1 MSWNRIGAFAA
12 LALASALAACGGGN
26 EGSGAAAQQGQ
37 PGAGPGGPSDV
48 AQIVPVETRT
58 VEAGHI
64 ARSVTVSGAVEP
76 IRTVGV
82 NAQIG
87 GALRTV
93 VAEEGTYVEQG
104 AVIATVDDREITAQL
119 ASSEASFELAKA
131 TFDRSERLRERQVV
145 TAAEYERDRAA
156 LAAAAAQ
163 LDQLRARLG
172 YATVRAP
179 LTGIVTEK
187 LVEAGDVVGQ
197 QTRLFAIADVTTMVV
212 RVRLSELDV
221 VQVSAGDRV
230 EVMLDAFP
238 GRLLTGRI
246 RRIFPSADPATR
258 LVPVEVALT
267 GPDAQLARPGFLARA
282 TFALGTKENVLLVPA
297 SAIVNEGGSEAVY
310 VVENDR
316 AARRTV
322 RTGMTSSGS
331 VEILAGVASGDV
343 VVVAGTNNLRDGAS
357 VRVVNPAAAS
367 EDSPETRRPS
377 T

>member
-1 MSWNRIGAFAA
+1 
-12 LALASALAACGGGN
+12 
-26 EGSGAAAQQGQ
+26 
-37 PGAGPGGPSDV
+37 
-48 AQIVPVETRT
+48 
-58 VEAGHI
+58 
-64 ARSVTVSGAVEP
+64 VSGAVEP